1 MPWWLLL
8 IGQDWVLYLSLSQ
21 SPTEGWSYDWL
32 GPVSLDPLRLGGWM
46 GTSTSRGDGRRGLP
60 QFTLSSQDWILRFQ
74 LTLWRFPE
82 VLGISSKSLEWAHN
96 FKWSSTWKEPPG
108 TFGPVSFWPAGVGGF
123 KLCRAELSHF
133 FPKTVTASEA
143 QGPCSAF
150 YNTDGDAGLGVGWGE
165 GAYGHNMKRLESVPS
180 TPHSVFFFK
189 FIIIF

>member
-8 IGQDWVLYLSLSQ
+8 IGQDWVLYLGLSQ
-21 SPTEGWSYDWL
+21 SPTEGRNYDWL

-46 GTSTSRGDGRRGLP
+46 GTSTSRRDGRRGLP

-74 LTLWRFPE
+74 LTLWRFPV
-82 VLGISSKSLEWAHN
+82 VLGIPSKSLEWAHN

-108 TFGPVSFWPAGVGGF
+108 TFGPVSFWPAGVGWF
-123 KLCRAELSHF
+123 KLCRTELSHF

-150 YNTDGDAGLGVGWGE
+150 YSTDGDAGLGGVVGRRGLWSQHEETGIC
-165 GAYGHNMKRLESVPS
+165 AFNSS
-180 TPHSVFFFK
+180 FCFFL
-189 FIIIF
+189 